1 MGQFVS
7 MTAAEFRALMTKNQ
21 TSEPKKPIPEQKTS
35 KYRAEKAKAD
45 GKVFDSTKERNRY
58 LELKKWQEEGKI
70 SNLECQKQ
78 FMLQEGF
85 RDREGNWQRPITY
98 IADFCYNEGE
108 DYIVEDVKSKMT
120 KQLPVFRIKKKL
132 FLRKYPEYRF
142 REKV

>member
-7 MTAAEFRALMTKNQ
+7 MTSAEFRALLTKNA
-21 TSEPKKPIPEQKTS
+21 SSGPKTPIPEQKTS
-35 KYRAEKAKAD
+35 KYRSEKAKAD

-85 RDREGNWQRPITY
+85 RDRDGNWQRPITY

-132 FLRKYPEYRF
+132 FLRKYPEYKF